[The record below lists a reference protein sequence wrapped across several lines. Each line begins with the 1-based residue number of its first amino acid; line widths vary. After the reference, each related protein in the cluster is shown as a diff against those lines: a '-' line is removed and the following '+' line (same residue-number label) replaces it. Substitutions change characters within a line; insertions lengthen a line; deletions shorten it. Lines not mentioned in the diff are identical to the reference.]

1 MLILD
6 TQSLALLRLPC
17 LISNLADF
25 TFPFFFLAKHLHHYT
40 EQGHTLYPTNLL
52 ETISFLFLFS
62 SVVSNVALDAQSRRS
77 ASGRPVS
84 RGSGV
89 QLPVS
94 HADDPWRQTL
104 AWP

>member
-1 MLILD
+1 MVILD
-6 TQSLALLRLPC
+6 TKSLALLRLPC

-25 TFPFFFLAKHLHHYT
+25 TFPFFFLAKHLRHHT

-52 ETISFLFLFS
+52 EQFYFFFCSHPLLATSL
-62 SVVSNVALDAQSRRS
+62 LDAQSRRL